1 MTKLT
6 LQMKK
11 EISLQPT
18 ISDVMRAGY
27 NFLQDKLYDH
37 DAQFVINLADCCAKH
52 IEKLESEK

>member
-37 DAQFVINLADCCAKH
+37 DAQ
-52 IEKLESEK
+52 